1 MVTILSERG
10 APTPVVW
17 TRVQPPTSLMA
28 AVASTEVDAVAR
40 ADALWADYGDEINP
54 DSAREKLAAKMAAS
68 SADEPA
74 PKPRRAGGTRASAK
88 RTATKKKT
96 KTKNASDGGTVTDF
110 LQSREGR
117 ATVNNVVRGA
127 FGVLKGFMK

>member
-1 MVTILSERG
+1 
-10 APTPVVW
+10 
-17 TRVQPPTSLMA
+17 
-28 AVASTEVDAVAR
+28 VASTEVDTLAR

-68 SADEPA
+68 NTDEPV
-74 PKPRRAGGTRASAK
+74 PPPRRATGKRAPAK
-88 RTATKKKT
+88 RGPKKKT
-96 KTKNASDGGTVTDF
+96 KAKAKASDGGSVTDF